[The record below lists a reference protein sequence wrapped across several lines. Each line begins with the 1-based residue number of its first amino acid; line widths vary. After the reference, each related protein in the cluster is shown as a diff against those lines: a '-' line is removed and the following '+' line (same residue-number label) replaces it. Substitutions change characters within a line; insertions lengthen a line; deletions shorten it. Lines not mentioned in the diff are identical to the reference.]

1 MTTSPSIARCSA
13 PQSVVM
19 AAPYR
24 RRPTDT
30 LWPTL
35 RLVSRCVGVNW
46 RAQGGDLR
54 QRLLRPLRW
63 LDTLPFGGHAREVT
77 LERPRAISPSVPSP
91 NFHACRRSPPS
102 PIGSSSRTF
111 GPAVHPSR
119 EIDTSSTT
127 LLLAHL
133 RTSPVLLQ
141 TLIVRPGTVAPPEPP
156 RASCHSSTGH
166 EHQRPPH
173 WCSTTSPVT
182 ARFCPNDPAAR

>member
-77 LERPRAISPSVPSP
+77 LEPG
-91 NFHACRRSPPS
+91 RRTDDQLMSWGTAEVG
-102 PIGSSSRTF
+102 IGVRYAA
-111 GPAVHPSR
+111 GR
-119 EIDTSSTT
+119 EGQ
-127 LLLAHL
+127 LPCAY
-133 RTSPVLLQ
+133 REVL
-141 TLIVRPGTVAPPEPP
+141 
-156 RASCHSSTGH
+156 
-166 EHQRPPH
+166 
-173 WCSTTSPVT
+173 VT
-182 ARFCPNDPAAR
+182 DLEDEFARHDIEGLVKVV